1 MFNQQSYVN
10 PGDDEMLFDDTTPIT
25 FGENKKSNCKM
36 NKNDLPIQYSN
47 GMKNIFEYWGK
58 NNLIFLF

>member
-47 GMKNIFEYWGK
+47 GMKNIFLNIGEK
-58 NNLIFLF
+58 